1 MSKPLTVTIPHQ
13 LGKQGAK
20 TRIQDGVGQIRAQL
34 GGMGATVEEAW
45 TDEDRLAFRVAVLGQ
60 TLTGRIDVHEDA
72 AHVEVDLPWALAL
85 LGGKIRDRLQR
96 QGTLLL
102 TRK

>member
-20 TRIQDGVGQIRAQL
+20 SRIQEGLGKARSQL
-34 GGMGATVEEAW
+34 GGMGATVEESW
-45 TDEDRLAFRVAVLGQ
+45 TEDQMAFRVAVMGQ
-60 TLTGRIDVHEDA
+60 TLTGRIDIQEDSA
-72 AHVEVDLPWALAL
+72 NVEVDLPWALAL
-85 LGGKIRDRLQR
+85 LGGKIRDRLQQ

-102 TRK
+102 TKK

>member
-13 LGKQGAK
+13 LGKEGAK
-20 TRIQDGVGQIRAQL
+20 TRIRDGLGQARAQL
-34 GGMGATVEEAW
+34 GGMGATVEESW
-45 TDEDRLAFRVAVLGQ
+45 VEENRLAFRVAVLGQ
-60 TLTGRIDVHEDA
+60 TLTGRIDVQDEA

-102 TRK
+102 TKK

>member
-1 MSKPLTVTIPHQ
+1 MSKPLIVTIPHQ

-20 TRIQDGVGQIRAQL
+20 TRIQDGLGQARSQL
-34 GGMGATVEEAW
+34 SGMGAKVEETW
-45 TDEDRLAFRVAVLGQ
+45 TEDQLAFSVAVLGQ
-60 TLTGRIDVHEDA
+60 TLTGRIDVYEES

-102 TRK
+102 TKK

>member
-13 LGKQGAK
+13 LGKQGAM
-20 TRIQDGVGQIRAQL
+20 TRIRDGIGQARAQL
-34 GGMGATVEEAW
+34 GGMGATVEETW
-45 TDEDRLAFRVAVLGQ
+45 SDDRLAFRVAVLGQ
-60 TLTGRIDVHEDA
+60 TLTGRIDVHEESA
-72 AHVEVDLPWALAL
+72 YVEVDLPWALAL